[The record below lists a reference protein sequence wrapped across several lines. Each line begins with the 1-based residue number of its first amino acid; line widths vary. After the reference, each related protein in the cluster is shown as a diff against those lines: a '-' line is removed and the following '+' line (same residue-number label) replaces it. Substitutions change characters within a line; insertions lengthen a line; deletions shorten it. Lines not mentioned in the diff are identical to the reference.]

1 MAKVTSKLQVTIPKR
16 IADEYGIE
24 PGDEI
29 DFVSAGD
36 GIRVLTGGE
45 APEATV
51 SERLQMF
58 DAATAR
64 QKDRQRGTQVKVGA
78 RSKRGWT
85 REELYQR
92 GRAG

>member
-16 IADEYGIE
+16 IAEEYGIE

-29 DFVSAGD
+29 DFVSAAD

-45 APEATV
+45 APETTV
-51 SERLQMF
+51 NERLQLF

-64 QKDRQRGTQVKVGA
+64 QKGRQRGTQGKAGT
-78 RSKRGWT
+78 RNKRGWT

-92 GRAG
+92 GRTG